1 MTSMRILSA
10 AILGLGLFAATGAG
24 AQPVSSASSPSIGSG
39 IAQVDYRDRYDRD
52 GGSVLDIPGD
62 VVEGATDTAGAV
74 VNDALGDGDSGEAA
88 CARRFRSF
96 DPETGTYTAYSGQQV
111 MCPYLRG

>member
-24 AQPVSSASSPSIGSG
+24 AQPISSASSPSIGSG
-39 IAQVDYRDRYDRD
+39 FTQVDYRDRHDRD
-52 GGSVLDIPGD
+52 DDSILDIPGD

-74 VNDALGDGDSGEAA
+74 VDDALGDGDSGEAA

-96 DPETGTYTAYSGQQV
+96 DPETGTYTTYSGQQV

>member
-10 AILGLGLFAATGAG
+10 AILGLGLFAASSAG
-24 AQPVSSASSPSIGSG
+24 AQPVSPASGPSIGSG
-39 IAQVDYRDRYDRD
+39 IAQVDYRDRHDRD

-62 VVEGATDTAGAV
+62 VVEGTTDTAGAV
-74 VNDALGDGDSGEAA
+74 VDDALGEGDSGEAA
-88 CARRFRSF
+88 CSRRFRSF
-96 DPETGTYTAYSGQQV
+96 DPETGTYTTYSGQQV